1 MPQVASLKVKPRER
15 AGKGAARATR
25 RADLVPGVVYG
36 GKAEP
41 TLISV
46 EPRTLTTL
54 LHNPNFR
61 ITLFDMEIE
70 GAKSERT
77 MAIEVQMHPVT
88 DRPIHVD
95 FRRIDKNTA
104 VRVPVPVHFLNE
116 GASPGIKTGGVLN
129 VVRHDIEVRVKP
141 DEIPDFI
148 EIDLTGLKIG
158 DSVHINAVKL
168 PKGVKPT
175 VARNFTICSIAPPTV
190 YVEAEP
196 TVDETAAAA
205 ATATEGDA
213 AAAPGAVAGA
223 APGSAP
229 GAAAPAG
236 GAKAAPG
243 AAPGAAGKAAAP
255 AADAKGGKKK

>member
-61 ITLFDMEIE
+61 ITIFDMEIE
-70 GAKSERT
+70 GGKTERT
-77 MAIEVQMHPVT
+77 MAMDVQMHPVT

-95 FRRIDKNTA
+95 FRRIDKNTP
-104 VRVPVPVHFLNE
+104 VKVPVPVRFLNE
-116 GASPGIKTGGVLN
+116 AASPGIKIGGVLN
-129 VVRHDIEVRVKP
+129 IVRHDIEVRAKP
-141 DEIPDFI
+141 DDIPDHI
-148 EIDLTGLKIG
+148 DVDLTGLKIG
-158 DSVHINAVKL
+158 DSVHINAITL

-175 VARNFTICSIAPPTV
+175 IARNFTVCSIAPPTV

-196 TVDETAAAA
+196 TAAA
-205 ATATEGDA
+205 ATPAEGEA
-213 AAAPGAVAGA
+213 A
-223 APGSAP
+223 
-229 GAAAPAG
+229 AAAPAG
-236 GAKAAPG
+236 EAKAAPG
-243 AAPGAAGKAAAP
+243 AAPAADAKAAAAP
-255 AADAKGGKKK
+255 AADAKAAKKK

>member
-15 AGKGAARATR
+15 AGKGAARAIR
-25 RADLVPGVVYG
+25 RADLVPGIVYG

-61 ITLFDMEIE
+61 VTLFDMEIE

-95 FRRIDKNTA
+95 FRRVDKNTA
-104 VRVPVPVHFLNE
+104 VRVPIPVHFINE

-129 VVRHDIEVRVKP
+129 IVRHDIEVRVKP
-141 DEIPDFI
+141 DDMPDFI
-148 EIDLTGLKIG
+148 EVDLTGLKIG
-158 DSVHINAVKL
+158 DSVHINAIKL
-168 PKGVKPT
+168 PKGLKPT

-190 YVEAEP
+190 FVEAE
-196 TVDETAAAA
+196 VATAAATPA
-205 ATATEGDA
+205 EGEA
-213 AAAPGAVAGA
+213 AAAGAAAGA
-223 APGSAP
+223 APGAAP
-229 GAAAPAG
+229 GAAAPAA

-243 AAPGAAGKAAAP
+243 AAPGAAAKGAAP